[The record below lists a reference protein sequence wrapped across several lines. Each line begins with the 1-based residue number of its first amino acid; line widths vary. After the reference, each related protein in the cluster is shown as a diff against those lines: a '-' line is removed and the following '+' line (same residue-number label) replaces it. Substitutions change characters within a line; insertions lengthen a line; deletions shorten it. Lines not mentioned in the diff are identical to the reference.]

1 VNTGVLDKQTVQRP
15 GGRPPSREKAP
26 ARQRPAPKPAD
37 QARPREPARLWPW
50 KGRVKE
56 HELVPLCQHLAALV
70 GSGISL
76 SECLATFAEETPPGA
91 LRDVLKDVINELESG
106 RKLSDALRKH
116 PEHFSAHFLASIWAG
131 ETSGNMAETLDRL
144 AKYLDNRRE
153 VKQQVW
159 NAFAY
164 PIVLCV
170 VIVGV
175 VTFLMLYVVPVFAG
189 VYARMG
195 VPLPVV
201 TQTLIDFSNLL
212 VTRPWIPAAPIVLGA
227 GALVWAQRNTAGR
240 LWLDRLK
247 TRLPVV
253 GPLAKQVTLYRFT
266 RSFGEIMGAGVM
278 VLEALDLAGRVTG
291 NTAFIADLEPVRQD
305 VQRGTGLTEPLRR
318 MGWFTPSLLH
328 VISSGEQS
336 GRVPML
342 LACAADILQRDVNL
356 TLKRVVGRIEPLLTV
371 LMALVVGV
379 ILLAV
384 YLPMFDVMQNVGK

>member
-1 VNTGVLDKQTVQRP
+1 MNTGILESQATTRRAGRKAPGSDPSRRP
-15 GGRPPSREKAP
+15 GGGE
-26 ARQRPAPKPAD
+26 RQATVAE
-37 QARPREPARLWPW
+37 PRGSGWVWPW
-50 KGRVKE
+50 RRRVKE
-56 HELVPLCQHLAALV
+56 QDLVALCQHLAALV

-76 SECLATFAEETPPGA
+76 SECLETFAQETPPGA
-91 LRDVLKDVINELESG
+91 LRDVLKDVISELEAG
-106 RKLSDALRKH
+106 KKLSDAFGRH
-116 PEHFSAHFLASIWAG
+116 PEDFSPHFLASIWAG
-131 ETSGNMAETLDRL
+131 EKSGNMAETLDRL

-153 VKQQVW
+153 IKQQVW

-164 PIVLCV
+164 PIVLCT

-175 VTFLMLYVVPVFAG
+175 VTFLMLYVVPVFAR
-189 VYARMG
+189 VYAKMG
-195 VPLPVV
+195 VDLPVV
-201 TQTLIDFSNLL
+201 TQTLIDVSHIL
-212 VTRPWIPAAPIVLGA
+212 VTQPWILVGPVGLGVGVLF
-227 GALVWAQRNTAGR
+227 WAKRNKAGR
-240 LWLDRLK
+240 LWLDRWQ
-247 TRLPVV
+247 TRVPVV
-253 GPLAKQVTLYRFT
+253 GPLMKQLVLYRFT

-291 NTAFIADLEPVRQD
+291 NSAFIADLEPVRQD

-318 MGWFTPSLLH
+318 TGWFPPTLLH

-342 LACAADILQRDVNL
+342 LACAADILQRDINL

-371 LMALVVGV
+371 VMALVVGV